1 MNRIGKI
8 LILVLLVA
16 SPVSA
21 EETSEKWSGI
31 EVPEGYVLVDR
42 IVAQVEGQLV
52 TLFEVDKAVNTNL
65 TLGAA
70 APQAGLEQ
78 RRKEALQAL
87 MDEQLLLAE
96 AEKLKLMVS
105 AEEVEQH
112 LQATRAQN
120 NWTMEQLR
128 ENISRLG
135 MTLDEYREVTRKE
148 KTKSK
153 VIGVKVGSRVSVS
166 ASEVQRV
173 LDAEYGG
180 GAYEEEARVSILVRS
195 IAPNWTEAQVA
206 EAKRYAAWLREQAS
220 AAPKR
225 FGDLARKF
233 SEHEATR
240 HYGGDLGYFR
250 KGSIALPQL
259 EEAAF
264 RLPVGGVSEVLET
277 AQGLMI
283 VSVTDRRKGEVTDL
297 EGLRNAVFQRLYAEA
312 RLKAYR
318 DWLEE
323 LRGTAF
329 IRTRL

>member
-1 MNRIGKI
+1 MRHVI
-8 LILVLLVA
+8 LSFVCFIFLVP
-16 SPVSA
+16 PVFG
-21 EETSEKWSGI
+21 EETPSSWVGI
-31 EVPEGYVLVDR
+31 EVPEGYSLVDR

-52 TLFEVDKAVNTNL
+52 TLYEVDKAVETNL
-65 TLGAA
+65 TLGAGS
-70 APQAGLEQ
+70 PQAGIEQ

-96 AEKLKLMVS
+96 AQKLNLVVT
-105 AEEVEQH
+105 AEEIEQH
-112 LQATRAQN
+112 LQATRTQN
-120 NWTMEQLR
+120 NWSMEDLR
-128 ENISRLG
+128 ENIARLG

-153 VIGVKVGSRVSVS
+153 IIGVKVGSRISVS

-180 GAYEEEARVSILVRS
+180 GEFEQEARVSILVRS
-195 IAPNWTEAQVA
+195 IGPSWTQSQVD
-206 EAKRYAAWLREQAS
+206 EAKRYALWLREQAA
-220 AAPKR
+220 AAPNR
-225 FGDLARKF
+225 FGDLARKY

-250 KGSIALPQL
+250 KGSIALPLL
-259 EEAAF
+259 EKAAF
-264 RLPVGGVSEVLET
+264 NVSVGGVSQVLET

-283 VSVTDRRKGEVTDL
+283 VAVTDRRQAEVEDK

-312 RLKAYR
+312 RLKAYQ

-323 LRGTAF
+323 LRATAF